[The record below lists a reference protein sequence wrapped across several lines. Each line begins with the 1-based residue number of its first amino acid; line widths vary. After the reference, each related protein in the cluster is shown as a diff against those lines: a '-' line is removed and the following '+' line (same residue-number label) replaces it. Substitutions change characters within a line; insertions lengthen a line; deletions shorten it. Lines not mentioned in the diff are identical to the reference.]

1 VSISGVAWLAVLAS
15 FNGSGV
21 AGRRAEPSVVL
32 GARVSENERLAH
44 HVGVSQLRLG
54 GQSNSQVDCPVMSS
68 TTDTVP
74 RPRPQLDVS
83 RFDSIT
89 GYALRDL
96 IDSAAARGLPAG
108 PLINLALEG
117 SARRANSI
125 LILKVVRAHALAMS
139 EARDLLGAEST
150 SEELDTGASA
160 LRAGIEGQVLS
171 SVRASRPRGGAVTPL
186 LVLTD
191 IVRRGV
197 PSVAARDAVMTIAR
211 MPRSDDALLGL
222 QATVAKNALRGP
234 GMAVDALNRYVRTT
248 IPGSGGSPATLD
260 RKPIRPPSP

>member
-1 VSISGVAWLAVLAS
+1 
-15 FNGSGV
+15 
-21 AGRRAEPSVVL
+21 
-32 GARVSENERLAH
+32 
-44 HVGVSQLRLG
+44 
-54 GQSNSQVDCPVMSS
+54 M
-68 TTDTVP
+68 P
-74 RPRPQLDVS
+74 RPRPQLDAS

-96 IDSAAARGLPAG
+96 IDSAAARGLPTG

-117 SARRANSI
+117 SARRANST